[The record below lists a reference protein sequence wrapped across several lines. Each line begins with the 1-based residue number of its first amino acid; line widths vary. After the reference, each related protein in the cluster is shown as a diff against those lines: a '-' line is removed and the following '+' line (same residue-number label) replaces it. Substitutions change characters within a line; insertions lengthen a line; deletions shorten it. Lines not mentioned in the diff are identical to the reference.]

1 MEPSLP
7 NSSSPRLP
15 EMEAV
20 SRAEGTDLLI
30 AFGTQLGSVI
40 NQASN
45 NEKEVELRRIDSDEK
60 KDFREFIQRLIFGVT
75 SFILVALLFGVCIY
89 QYFSGNEKGM
99 DILKIFGIPVLTFL
113 GGLLTGYSYGKLK
126 SDSE

>member
-1 MEPSLP
+1 
-7 NSSSPRLP
+7 
-15 EMEAV
+15 MEAV